1 MLEDAQKEEK
11 ILKIQSPEWVH
22 DVLPDDHEYFG
33 LIKKVVRHRSRQSW
47 FRRITPPV
55 FEDKNLFIRSIWDE
69 TDIVEKELYTFSTK
83 SWKTYALRPELT
95 AWVIRAYIEHW
106 MASLPQPV
114 HLYSFEPVF
123 RHDRPQKWR
132 YRQFFQY
139 NIEVIWESDP
149 WIDAQIIHMAW
160 QILKDLKIEKN
171 IVVLIN
177 SLWSLKERD
186 KFKEDLKN
194 YLKWRSRVLCE
205 DCIRRLE
212 NNPLRVLDCKNEDCK
227 LIALKAPKMSNYL
240 SDNDKEFHKDVLD
253 LLDSVWVPYEQTD
266 SLVRWLDYY
275 SKTIFEFVEKDQTLR
290 QWSLIWW
297 WGYDWLVE
305 LLWWN
310 EKTPWVWFAFWVERI
325 VARMKEFWVKTPT
338 KDVIHVFVAQIWKQ
352 AKLKALPLIEKL
364 QNLWIHTMWAVWKP
378 SIKWQM
384 RMADKFNAWY
394 TLIMWQVEVRDWTII
409 FRDMKKWSQEIVPF
423 EEAVDK
429 IIELI
434 WENNFDKTEFL
445 EEIYLD
451 PPKLDEDG
459 QEIQE
464 EKKNDWDVKCK
475 FN

>member
-1 MLEDAQKEEK
+1 
-11 ILKIQSPEWVH
+11 
-22 DVLPDDHEYFG
+22 
-33 LIKKVVRHRSRQSW
+33 
-47 FRRITPPV
+47 
-55 FEDKNLFIRSIWDE
+55 
-69 TDIVEKELYTFSTK
+69 
-83 SWKTYALRPELT
+83 
-95 AWVIRAYIEHW
+95 
-106 MASLPQPV
+106 
-114 HLYSFEPVF
+114 
-123 RHDRPQKWR
+123 
-132 YRQFFQY
+132 
-139 NIEVIWESDP
+139 
-149 WIDAQIIHMAW
+149 
-160 QILKDLKIEKN
+160 
-171 IVVLIN
+171 
-177 SLWSLKERD
+177 
-186 KFKEDLKN
+186 
-194 YLKWRSRVLCE
+194 
-205 DCIRRLE
+205 
-212 NNPLRVLDCKNEDCK
+212 
-227 LIALKAPKMSNYL
+227 
-240 SDNDKEFHKDVLD
+240 
-253 LLDSVWVPYEQTD
+253 
-266 SLVRWLDYY
+266 
-275 SKTIFEFVEKDQTLR
+275 
-290 QWSLIWW
+290 
-297 WGYDWLVE
+297 
-305 LLWWN
+305 
-310 EKTPWVWFAFWVERI
+310 
-325 VARMKEFWVKTPT
+325 MKEFWVKTPT